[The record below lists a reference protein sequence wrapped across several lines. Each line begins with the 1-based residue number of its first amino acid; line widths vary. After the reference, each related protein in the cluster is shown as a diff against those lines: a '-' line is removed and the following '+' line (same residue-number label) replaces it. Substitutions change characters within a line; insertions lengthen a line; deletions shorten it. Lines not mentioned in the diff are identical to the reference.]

1 MAKEYEQFE
10 SLKEISTSLS
20 SLSGGLS
27 LRLFAFNEIYTKL
40 QSDSESIKCSNNNAK
55 SIHIYKHYT
64 SCSNGFRFCSI

>member
-10 SLKEISTSLS
+10 SLKEIST

-40 QSDSESIKCSNNNAK
+40 QSDSDSIKCSNNNAK